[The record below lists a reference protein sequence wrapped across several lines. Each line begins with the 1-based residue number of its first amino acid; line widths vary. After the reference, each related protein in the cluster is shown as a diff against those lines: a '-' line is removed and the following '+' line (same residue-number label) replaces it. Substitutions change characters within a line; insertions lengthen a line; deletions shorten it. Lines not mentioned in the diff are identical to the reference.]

1 MNNTPNTR
9 ERKHLAQ
16 VKNLPC
22 SVCDAAG
29 PSDAHH
35 IKQGSQYLAVAL
47 CQDCHTGSHNGW
59 HGRRAL
65 WNVMHMTEVD
75 ALNVTLRRLFNGA

>member
-1 MNNTPNTR
+1 VNNKLTAR
-9 ERKHLAQ
+9 ERGHLAT

-35 IKQGSQYLAVAL
+35 VKQGLQYTCIAL
-47 CQDCHTGSHNGW
+47 CPDCHTGSHNGL
-59 HGRRAL
+59 HGRRAM
-65 WNVMHMTEVD
+65 WNVMRMAEMD

>member
-1 MNNTPNTR
+1 MNNTMNTR

-16 VKNLPC
+16 VKSLNC

-47 CQDCHTGSHNGW
+47 CRDCHTGSHNGW
-59 HGRRAL
+59 HGCRAL
-65 WNVMHMTEVD
+65 WNVMRMTEID
-75 ALNVTLRRLFNGA
+75 ALNITLQRLMA